1 MGSTRNSAPLP
12 EITCSSHTAAKLA
25 ELHASASLKVALIL
39 AIGIGFRLL
48 CLALF
53 GAAAFFLANRL
64 ARALTAVSQYCLGY
78 NLPVPAQRIA
88 SWACALFALI
98 LVPMKGCSHWQESL
112 YRQAIPAQLGPL
124 AASTGRHWHDLSPP
138 SFPLKKVKRPRL
150 PCVHRHHG
158 AEVIVLMEIAMQLI
172 APCALNKC
180 NDQSGVRGR

>member
-1 MGSTRNSAPLP
+1 M
-12 EITCSSHTAAKLA
+12 
-25 ELHASASLKVALIL
+25 IL

-98 LVPMKGCSHWQESL
+98 LVPMKGCSHWQ
-112 YRQAIPAQLGPL
+112 
-124 AASTGRHWHDLSPP
+124 DLSPP